1 MKTAYIHIGTP
12 KTGTTSIQKFLTLN
26 REILKQ
32 NGYYYPNAF
41 DEKEYW
47 YLEKM
52 IKVIND
58 HKILDFYQFHD
69 VLNNDGELL
78 LKFNNLK
85 NEINSLEKDYKII
98 LSSEGLYHQ
107 LSKKKEIYLL
117 KKILLFLGFQE
128 IFIIVY
134 FRDPSDMLWN
144 LYTTYV
150 KNHTPTKLHIEPA
163 EINSEGRHLCDYR
176 KCLENYSEI
185 FGISNVLVN
194 IYDPDYLYRKNI
206 IFDFLKQINY
216 NGDTSSFIIP
226 NFQNISLNYQ
236 GVKFFEIL
244 NKELSLLNNQ
254 NLEEEIRWVIR
265 EYSEKYLSYNKNS
278 LRWFPAIDI
287 FKSYIPYFTLAIKY
301 LNEKGYTI
309 EHINYEEKCR
319 LIEINTKQLMFNWDY
334 FIPIVKLII
343 NLYTDLNKHN
353 LDNIKQINSQN
364 NIILQQTNQ
373 IHNLNETLENK
384 ENLLTIKENQIHNL
398 NETLEN
404 KNQLLI
410 AKQNLLKFQNNYGKA
425 KTRIQNQL
433 SYKLGQAL
441 ILNSKSVFGF
451 LSLPFIIL
459 SIVISHKQE
468 QKAYKF
474 KVKKNPNLALPPL
487 ETYHDY
493 NEALKEKE
501 CFTYKLGEE
510 FIKASKNW
518 YGGGYIKFYFK
529 DVPRLKREI
538 NQERK

>member
-32 NGYYYPNAF
+32 NGYYYPHAF

-373 IHNLNETLENK
+373 IHGLNETLENK
-384 ENLLTIKENQIHNL
+384 ENLLTIKENQIYNL
-398 NETLEN
+398 NTTLEN

-410 AKQNLLKFQNNYGKA
+410 AKQNLLK
-425 KTRIQNQL
+425 
-433 SYKLGQAL
+433 
-441 ILNSKSVFGF
+441 
-451 LSLPFIIL
+451 
-459 SIVISHKQE
+459 
-468 QKAYKF
+468 
-474 KVKKNPNLALPPL
+474 
-487 ETYHDY
+487 
-493 NEALKEKE
+493 
-501 CFTYKLGEE
+501 
-510 FIKASKNW
+510 
-518 YGGGYIKFYFK
+518 
-529 DVPRLKREI
+529 
-538 NQERK
+538 

>member
-373 IHNLNETLENK
+373 IHGLNETLENK

-474 KVKKNPNLALPPL
+474 KIKKNPNLALPPL